1 MRYVFLAAAI
11 SAWSTGALGNAFD
24 DCVLEKMPGTTSDLA
39 AKSIKT
45 ACLRKSSVQ
54 IPEGD
59 LKAITGTVSYV
70 TFGTN
75 PRPGFLAE
83 VRNDAN
89 FIVTEITF
97 AVAIET
103 RASQFFTVD
112 TFIYAPPRVMFAG
125 LPPDPTLE
133 MRIDPHSEKRFHFAG
148 TVPDLTTKAKWS
160 WYVASAKG
168 IPNR

>member
-1 MRYVFLAAAI
+1 MPQE
-11 SAWSTGALGNAFD
+11 
-24 DCVLEKMPGTTSDLA
+24 VLRSDSGRRPQGHYRHAVLCDVG
-39 AKSIKT
+39 S
-45 ACLRKSSVQ
+45 
-54 IPEGD
+54 
-59 LKAITGTVSYV
+59 
-70 TFGTN
+70 N

-103 RASQFFTVD
+103 KASQFFTVD

-125 LPPDPTLE
+125 LTPDPTLQ

-168 IPNR
+168 LPNR